1 MSTATEPK
9 RKALSYY
16 YHWDELSIGESDFRF
31 GQTVDRVRDAWNAY
45 RRGRTSV
52 DGWEIIITETPRGV
66 MYRRVR

>member
-9 RKALSYY
+9 RKPRSYY
-16 YHWDELSIGESDFRF
+16 YGWDEMCIGESNFKF